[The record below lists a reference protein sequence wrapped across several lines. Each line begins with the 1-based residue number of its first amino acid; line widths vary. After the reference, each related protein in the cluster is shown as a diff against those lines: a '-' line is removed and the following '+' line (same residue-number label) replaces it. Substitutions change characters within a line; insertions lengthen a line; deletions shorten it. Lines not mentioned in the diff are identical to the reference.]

1 MAFAAIGASCSPRTS
16 VRIARMP
23 ALRMDSSSPRGDH
36 EVAQSGTAAFICCK
50 FVLTFQA
57 EIFNVPIL
65 FYCFVSCGSMYVT
78 QHMSVQSAETLI
90 SSAQLRTVIGVL
102 SSHSAKSVQPTE
114 YPNLLHQIST
124 RLSLSTTLCYRS
136 QH

>member
-50 FVLTFQA
+50 FVLTFRA

-65 FYCFVSCGSMYVT
+65 FYCFSELWKYVCNSAHVS
-78 QHMSVQSAETLI
+78 
-90 SSAQLRTVIGVL
+90 TVSGD
-102 SSHSAKSVQPTE
+102 
-114 YPNLLHQIST
+114 PNQ
-124 RLSLSTTLCYRS
+124 LSTATYSHRS
-136 QH
+136 PSFLLS

>member
-16 VRIARMP
+16 VQIARIL

-36 EVAQSGTAAFICCK
+36 EIAQSGTAAFICCK

-65 FYCFVSCGSMYVT
+65 FYFFCELWKYVCNLAQVS
-78 QHMSVQSAETLI
+78 
-90 SSAQLRTVIGVL
+90 TVSGDL
-102 SSHSAKSVQPTE
+102 NQ
-114 YPNLLHQIST
+114 
-124 RLSLSTTLCYRS
+124 LSTATYSHRS
-136 QH
+136 PFFPLS